1 MFDNIGVLKN
11 FIKFTK
17 KYKWWSPFLIW
28 FIYKINFVQKIH
40 SKAPVPEALFNKVAV
55 LRPASFLKE
64 GFGTSVFL

>member
-1 MFDNIGVLKN
+1 MFDNIGVLKK

-28 FIYKINFVQKIH
+28 FIYKLTLFRKFIVK
-40 SKAPVPEALFNKVAV
+40 PVPEALLNKVAV